1 MRKVVVFGISTVV
14 AMLLGSGC
22 SSVTTA
28 KIDKNVA
35 YTVQFSGND
44 FNVGEV
50 VTSEMPYKADNPNM
64 QTLLLNKA
72 LTEHKCDTIL
82 LPRYEI
88 ISGALGKKTIK
99 ITGRAATFKTR

>member
-35 YTVQFSGND
+35 YTVQFSGSD
-44 FNVGEV
+44 FNVGE
-50 VTSEMPYKADNPNM
+50 ADNPNM

-72 LTEHKCDTIL
+72 FTEHKCDTIL